1 MSYVSDIRRL
11 VGHIPL
17 QLPGTGI
24 VLWRTSESYDVEFLL
39 QERINSGKYGLL
51 GGGIELDETYLECA
65 VREVEEEAGI
75 KISADELE
83 LFQVYAGPNHVT
95 VKENGDIVYHT
106 VVVYTTCFEGEFDTK
121 KFQAEETGNLRWIS
135 LEQLLNMLMEDAENY
150 FFHNNIPILWDVVRE
165 FYE

>member
-1 MSYVSDIRRL
+1 MSYVTDIRQL

-24 VLWRTSESYDVEFLL
+24 VLWRTSSYGVEFLL
-39 QERINSGKYGLL
+39 QERIDSGKYGLL
-51 GGGIELDETYLECA
+51 GGGIELDETYRECA
-65 VREVEEEAGI
+65 LREIQEEAGI
-75 KISADELE
+75 EIAADELE
-83 LFQVYAGPNHVT
+83 LFEVYAGPKHVSI
-95 VKENGDIVYHT
+95 KQNGDIVYHT
-106 VVVYTTCFEGEFDTK
+106 VVVYTTCYEGEFDTK

-135 LEQLLNMLMEDAENY
+135 LEQLRNMLMENAEKY

>member
-1 MSYVSDIRRL
+1 MSYVSNIRRL

-24 VLWRTSESYDVEFLL
+24 VLWRTSDPYDVEFLL
-39 QERINSGKYGLL
+39 QERTDSGKYGLL

-65 VREVEEEAGI
+65 VREVREEAGI
-75 KISADELE
+75 DISADELN

-95 VKENGDIVYHT
+95 VKPNGDIVHHT
-106 VVVYTTCFEGEFDTK
+106 VVVYTMCYEGDFDST
-121 KFQAEETGNLRWIS
+121 KFQAEETGNLEWIT
-135 LEQLLNMLMEDAENY
+135 LVRLRNMLMEDSERY